1 MSQGIH
7 RRGDKANRTQSASID
22 LLHDGEALR
31 GQNKVCSQ
39 TYANVVRSK
48 PANPHDACRCPGTP
62 HQCGFKLIIDIIF
75 RISLRNGPMIAP
87 NLRLRIH
94 WAKDDNH
101 LPQDTPRVLVALIVI
116 LALVNVSATVLM
128 IGDWATMTNS
138 MAELERN
145 ITDHL
150 TETSH

>member
-1 MSQGIH
+1 
-7 RRGDKANRTQSASID
+7 
-22 LLHDGEALR
+22 
-31 GQNKVCSQ
+31 
-39 TYANVVRSK
+39 
-48 PANPHDACRCPGTP
+48 
-62 HQCGFKLIIDIIF
+62 
-75 RISLRNGPMIAP
+75 MIAP
-87 NLRLRIH
+87 KLSVRAH
-94 WAKDDNH
+94 WVTDDSQ
-101 LPQDTPRVLVALIVI
+101 LPQDTPRFVVVLIAI